1 MNSFFLLK
9 QAGLTTGK
17 AILKQCSGIKVRGG
31 WERGDVPAIPGFN
44 QKNKLRGMAVYII
57 LIADSLCWS
66 AILSYTNVMTLAW
79 F

>member
-17 AILKQCSGIKVRGG
+17 AILKQCSGVKVTGG
-31 WERGDVPAIPGFN
+31 WERRDVPAISGLKPKEMFS
-44 QKNKLRGMAVYII
+44 GMAEHVI